1 MEWLVKTPDGR
12 TLAVE
17 DAGDRDGRPVLV
29 HVGTPGGRRLYGPR
43 KLADAE
49 RRGVRLIS
57 YDRPGYGGSTPQPG
71 RSTADCASDV
81 RVICEALGIERVA
94 MWGHS
99 GGGPHV
105 LACAALLPDLVPA
118 VAALAS
124 LAPYDADG
132 LDWLA
137 GFSQGAVDEV
147 RLMQADEAGARALFE
162 QEREKLLGVPPAQA
176 ALDLRAYS
184 PDADLELL
192 ADEAV
197 SLQQAL
203 APGIEGSWDDCVA
216 QMTPWGFDVAQIPVP
231 VLLLHGGQDRAVPF
245 SHGQW
250 LAARIPGAEAWF
262 FEEEGHSLPEK
273 HIGDIHAWLLE
284 RNS

>member
-1 MEWLVKTPDGR
+1 
-12 TLAVE
+12 
-17 DAGDRDGRPVLV
+17 V
-29 HVGTPGGRRLYGPR
+29 HVGTPGGRRLYGSR
-43 KLADAE
+43 RLADAE

-57 YDRPGYGGSTPQPG
+57 YDRPGYGGSTAQPG
-71 RSTADCASDV
+71 RSVADCARDV
-81 RVICEALGIERVA
+81 RVICEALGIERMA

-118 VAALAS
+118 VASLAS

-137 GFSQGAVDEV
+137 GFSPGAVDEV
-147 RLMQADEAGARALFE
+147 RLMLADEAGARALFS
-162 QEREKLLGVPPAQA
+162 QEREKLLGVSPAQA
-176 ALDLRAYS
+176 ALDLQAYS
-184 PDADLELL
+184 PDADLALL

-203 APGIEGSWDDCVA
+203 APGIEGSWDDCVG
-216 QMTPWGFDVAQIPVP
+216 QMTSWGFDVAQISVP
-231 VLLLHGGQDRAVPF
+231 VLLLHGGRDRAVPF

-250 LAARIPGAEAWF
+250 LAAHIPGAEAWF
-262 FEEEGHSLPEK
+262 FEEEGHGLPEN
-273 HIGDIHAWLLE
+273 HIGDVHAWLLDH
-284 RNS
+284 SS

>member
-1 MEWLVKTPDGR
+1 MEWLVETPDGR

-17 DAGDRDGRPVLV
+17 DAGDRGGRPVMV
-29 HVGTPGGRRLYGPR
+29 HVGTPGGRRLYGSR
-43 KLADAE
+43 RLADAE

-71 RSTADCASDV
+71 RSVADCASDV
-81 RVICEALGIERVA
+81 RAICEALGIEQMA

-118 VAALAS
+118 AAALAS

-137 GFSQGAVDEV
+137 GFSPGAVDEV
-147 RLMQADEAGARALFE
+147 RLMQDDEAGARALFS
-162 QEREKLLGVPPAQA
+162 QDREKLLGVSPAQA
-176 ALDLRAYS
+176 ALDLQAYF

-203 APGIEGSWDDCVA
+203 APGIEGSWDDSVA
-216 QMTPWGFDVAQIPVP
+216 HMTPWGFDVTQISVP
-231 VLLLHGGQDRAVPF
+231 VLLLHGGRDRAVPF

-250 LAARIPGAEAWF
+250 LAAHIPGAEAWF
-262 FEEEGHSLPEK
+262 FAEAGHGLPEN
-273 HIGDIHAWLLE
+273 HIGDVHAWLLDH
-284 RNS
+284 SS